1 MELSDGMNI
10 AAYSI
15 MNSQNQAMESIGIAV
30 LAKVMDTAEAEGAQI
45 TQMMEQSV
53 NPGLGANIDIRV

>member
-30 LAKVMDTAEAEGAQI
+30 LAKVMDTAEAEAAQI